1 MWSHSAPR
9 ADQEPNGKAE
19 PLVRLCFSCDIR
31 YSARNAF
38 GGLPAASRALFFSN
52 TMNRDYPLD
61 RVRNFGIIAHID
73 AGKTTTSERVL
84 FYTGAQ
90 HKIGEVHEGETTTDW
105 MEQERERGITITA
118 AAITCFWNKTTEDKN
133 DASKKHR
140 FNIIDTPGH
149 IDFTAEVKRSMRVL
163 DGAIVVFDGVA
174 GVEPQSETN
183 WRYADEA
190 KVPRVCFINKL
201 DRTGASFEDSY
212 KSILDRLSTKA
223 IRMQIPIG
231 LESNFEGVVDLL
243 TMKAFRFEGNMGEI
257 VIEGEIPADLL
268 EEAKT
273 RRAELIE
280 RIVEQDDAA
289 MSAYLEGKEPSI
301 DELKKILRK
310 AVIANEVFPVYTG
323 SALKN
328 KGVQLVLDAVVD
340 YLPSPLELPPATG
353 INPKTGEAVVRHASD
368 DEPFCALA
376 FKLQSDPFVGAL
388 TFFRVYS
395 GTISAGSYVYNST
408 TGSKERV
415 GRIVRL
421 QADKR
426 EEVEKVFAGEIAAAV
441 GLKDTKTSH
450 TLCDE
455 ANPIVLEQ
463 IKFPEPVVSLR
474 VEPKTKADQEK
485 MSIALRKLSDEDPTF
500 RVSSDEE
507 TGETIISGMGE
518 LHLEILVDR
527 MKREF
532 NVVADT
538 GKPQVA
544 YRETIQGSSEAE
556 GKYIKQTGGR
566 GQYGHVRI
574 RMKKLEPIDP
584 EAKIPKNVTRED
596 HFEFINN
603 IKGGVVPQEYIPAVE
618 KGIRE
623 AMDRGFLAG
632 FQMVDISVELYDG
645 SYHDVDSSEIA
656 FKIAASMA
664 FQEAAGKAKAVL
676 LEPIMKVEVNVPEQ
690 FMGDITGSLS
700 GKRGQI
706 EGMEDR
712 GNNKVIKAKVPLSEM
727 FGYTTTLRSMT
738 EGRGSMTMEFDH
750 YDVVPKNVADEIIA
764 SRK

>member
-1 MWSHSAPR
+1 
-9 ADQEPNGKAE
+9 
-19 PLVRLCFSCDIR
+19 
-31 YSARNAF
+31 
-38 GGLPAASRALFFSN
+38 
-52 TMNRDYPLD
+52 MNRDYPLEK
-61 RVRNFGIIAHID
+61 VRNFGIIAHID

-84 FYTGAQ
+84 YYTGAQ

-118 AAITCFWNKTTEDKN
+118 AAITCFWTPTRESDKKDTT
-133 DASKKHR
+133 KKYR

-149 IDFTAEVKRSMRVL
+149 IDFTVEVKRSLVVL
-163 DGAIVVFDGVA
+163 DGAVVVFDGVA

-201 DRTGASFEDSY
+201 DRTGASFEKSY
-212 KSILDRLSTKA
+212 ASILDRLSPKA
-223 IRMQIPIG
+223 IRMQIPNG
-231 LESNFEGVVDLL
+231 EEAQHEGAVDLL
-243 TMKAFRFEGNMGEI
+243 SVKSYTYAGNMGDE
-257 VIEGEIPADLL
+257 VIEGEVPANLL
-268 EEAKT
+268 EDAKKY
-273 RRAELIE
+273 RAELVE
-280 RIVEQDDAA
+280 RIVENDEAA
-289 MSAYLEGKEPSI
+289 MNAYLEGKEPSV
-301 DELKKILRK
+301 DELKAILRK
-310 AVIANEVFPVYTG
+310 AVIANEIFPVYCG

-340 YLPSPLELPPATG
+340 YLPSPLDLPPATG
-353 INPKTGEAVVRHASD
+353 TNPKTGEAIERHAND
-368 DEPFCALA
+368 DEPFCSLA
-376 FKLQSDPFVGAL
+376 FKLQTDPFVGAL

-395 GTISAGSYVYNST
+395 GTLTAGSYVYNSS
-408 TGSKERV
+408 TGTKERIS
-415 GRIVRL
+415 RIVRL
-421 QADKR
+421 QANKR
-426 EEVEKVFAGEIAAAV
+426 EEVEKVFTGEIAAAV

-455 ANPIVLEQ
+455 ANPIVLEE

-474 VEPKTKADQEK
+474 IEPKTKADQEK
-485 MSIALRKLSDEDPTF
+485 MGIALRKLADEDPTF
-500 RVSSDEE
+500 RITSDEE

-532 NVVADT
+532 NVVADV

-544 YRETIQGSSEAE
+544 YRETIQGSADAE
-556 GKYIKQTGGR
+556 GKYIKQSGGR
-566 GQYGHVRI
+566 GQYGHVKI
-574 RMKKLEPIDP
+574 KMKKMEPV
-584 EAKIPKNVTRED
+584 EEGAKIPKNVSREE
-596 HFEFINN
+596 HFEFINS

-618 KGIRE
+618 KGLRE
-623 AMDRGFLAG
+623 SMSRGFLAG
-632 FQMVDISVELYDG
+632 FPMVDVSFDLYDG
-645 SYHDVDSSEIA
+645 SFHEVDSSEIA

-664 FQEAAGKAKAVL
+664 FSEAAAKAKAVI
-676 LEPIMKVEVNVPEQ
+676 LEPIMRVEVVVPEQ

-700 GKRGQI
+700 GKRGAI

-712 GNNKVIKAKVPLSEM
+712 GMNKAVHAKVPLSEM

-750 YDVVPKNVADEIIA
+750 YDAVPGNVAQDIIA